1 MAAQLARQD
10 WVLAAGHRLRR
21 KIRSERYGNQ
31 IALWAGV
38 GIIGLIVAVSVLA
51 PLLGWGTPNKQN
63 LNATLLP
70 PSLAHPFGTD
80 DLGRDVLS
88 RVLAGTKVDLSVAVI
103 TTYVPLVMG
112 VLVGAIAGYVGG
124 WVDAVIMRLT
134 DIVIAFPFL
143 VLVLAMI
150 AVFGP
155 GLTGVYV
162 GLTIVGWALYAR
174 LTRGEVLVLRERQFI
189 LAARTLGYH
198 HWRILGRH
206 VIPNVIRPSLVFS
219 MADVVLNILVL
230 STLSFLGLGV
240 QPPTP
245 EWGAIVAGGQNYLL
259 SAWWIATLPGLAIV
273 ITGIGFSLIGDALSE
288 RLGREVPLVSR

>member
-1 MAAQLARQD
+1 MAQLTRQD
-10 WVLAAGHRLRR
+10 WVLAAGHQLRR
-21 KIRSERYGNQ
+21 KIRSERYGNL
-31 IALWAGV
+31 IALWIGI
-38 GIIGLIVAVSVLA
+38 GIIGLIVVVSLLA
-51 PLLGWGTPNKQN
+51 PLFGWGNPDRQN
-63 LNATLLP
+63 LSAALLP
-70 PSLAHPFGTD
+70 PSLDHPFGTD
-80 DLGRDVLS
+80 DLGRDLLS
-88 RVLAGTKVDLSVAVI
+88 RVLAGTKVDLTVAIV
-103 TTYVPLVMG
+103 TTYVPLVVG
-112 VLVGAIAGYVGG
+112 VLVGAVAGYFGG
-124 WVDAVIMRLT
+124 WIDSVIMRLT
-134 DIVIAFPFL
+134 DIVMAFPFM

-155 GLTGVYV
+155 GLPGVFV

-174 LTRGEVLVLRERQFI
+174 LTRGEVLVLRERQFV

-219 MADVVLNILVL
+219 MADIVLNILVL

-245 EWGAIVAGGQNYLL
+245 EWGAIVAEGQNYML
-259 SAWWIATLPGLAIV
+259 SAWWIATLPGLVIV
-273 ITGIGFSLIGDALSE
+273 ITGVGFSLIGDALSD